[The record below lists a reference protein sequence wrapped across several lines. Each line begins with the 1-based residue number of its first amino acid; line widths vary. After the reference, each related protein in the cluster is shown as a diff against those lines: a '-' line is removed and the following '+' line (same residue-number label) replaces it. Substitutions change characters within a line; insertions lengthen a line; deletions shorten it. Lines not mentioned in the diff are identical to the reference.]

1 MTLALTSYD
10 TVVALHVMAVLLA
23 FGLPLALPVLLPF
36 LRRAHPA
43 AMPGAHAAQHRLNNR
58 LTGPFTVLLFLLGA
72 YLAGREDLWGELW
85 VQVPLGVLVV
95 ITVLGGGFV
104 TPQARRMADLARAD
118 VEAAGGGAVR
128 WSAAYDTAFRRYLLA
143 EVLLGA
149 LVLVAVFFM
158 VAKPGA

>member
-1 MTLALTSYD
+1 MRSYD
-10 TVVALHVMAVLLA
+10 VVVALHVMAVLLA
-23 FGLPLALPVLLPF
+23 FGLPLALPLLLPY

-43 AMPGAHAAQHRLNNR
+43 AMPGAHDVQHRLNNR

-72 YLAGREDLWGELW
+72 YLASREGLWGEPW

-95 ITVLGGGFV
+95 VTVLGGGFV
-104 TPQARRMADLARAD
+104 TPQARRMAELARAD
-118 VEAAGGGAVR
+118 VEAARGGAVR
-128 WSAAYDTAFRRYLLA
+128 WSAAYDTAFRRYLAA

-149 LVLVAVFFM
+149 LVLLAVFVM